1 MNYTELSIICRLVE
15 TIHSIIHIKF
25 YFTVRNNK
33 VNGIKDS
40 IIYYNLGLYS
50 NNGEDEGRI
59 CLFNS
64 YAYSAEEIA
73 KFHNWYAPFQVA
85 TTQNKVNSYVYYFN

>member
-1 MNYTELSIICRLVE
+1 ME
-15 TIHSIIHIKF
+15 TIHPIIHIKF

-40 IIYYNLGLYS
+40 IIYYNLDLYR
-50 NNGEDEGRI
+50 NDDQKEGRI

-64 YAYSAEEIA
+64 HNFSVEEIA
-73 KFHNWYAPFQVA
+73 KFHNQYALYEVA
-85 TTQNKVNSYVYYFN
+85 TTQNKVNSYGRYFE